1 MDKYTKDIIEF
12 HESIGKELK
21 AVQNRVRNLIKDAN
35 WLEEGRYK
43 EVVLRNVIRRF
54 LPENLNIGTGF
65 ILKGK
70 KKISKQIDII
80 IYDNTYPVL
89 FREGDFVITSPESV
103 KAIIEVKTKLYPS
116 KNPSVEEV
124 LRNATYNGKLLNE
137 NQKGNNKKIFK
148 ATCNEKLLNENQKG
162 NNKKIFNG
170 IFVYNHQATSEWFE
184 VDGERL
190 KNVNDQL
197 EEALRKSGGIVNHI
211 CIGNNIFIKFW
222 YPGERKDKEKEN
234 VYTIYYTI
242 CKIKCKEKEYEI
254 KDLAFAY
261 FISNLIKSTSER
273 DLKGMSW
280 FLFPTSSKEI
290 YPRIDIP
297 IDNNTES
304 YDCEKDCKKQKKKK
318 K

>member
-1 MDKYTKDIIEF
+1 MKNDIKDIIEF

-197 EEALRKSGGIVNHI
+197 EKALRKSGGIVNHI

-222 YPGERKDKEKEN
+222 YPGQREDKEN
-234 VYTIYYTI
+234 VYTIYYT
-242 CKIKCKEKEYEI
+242 KKKEYEI

-280 FLFPTSSKEI
+280 FLFPLRKRN
-290 YPRIDIP
+290 YPSIDIP

-304 YDCEKDCKKQKKKK
+304 YDCKKDCKKQKKKK

>member
-1 MDKYTKDIIEF
+1 MENDIKDIIEF
-12 HESIGKELK
+12 HKSIGKELK

-65 ILKGK
+65 ILKDK
-70 KKISKQIDII
+70 KEISKQIDII

-89 FREGDFVITSPESV
+89 FREGDFVITSPENV
-103 KAIIEVKTKLYPS
+103 KAIIEVKTKLYS
-116 KNPSVEEV
+116 SGNPSVEEV
-124 LRNATYNGKLLNE
+124 LRN
-137 NQKGNNKKIFK
+137 

-170 IFVYNHQATSEWFE
+170 IFVYEQDTSEWFE

-190 KNVNDQL
+190 KNVNNQL
-197 EEALRKSGGIVNHI
+197 EEALRKSRGIVNHI

-222 YPGERKDKEKEN
+222 YPGERKDKEKEKEN

-280 FLFPTSSKEI
+280 FLFPISKGI
-290 YPRIDIP
+290 YPSIDIP

-304 YDCEKDCKKQKKKK
+304 YDCKKDCKKQKKKK

>member
-1 MDKYTKDIIEF
+1 MENDKDIVEF
-12 HESIGKELK
+12 HKSIGNELN
-21 AVQNRVRNLIKDAN
+21 AVKDRVRNLIGGAN
-35 WLEEGRYK
+35 WAEEGRYK
-43 EVVLRNVIRRF
+43 EAILRNVIRRF
-54 LPENLNIGTGF
+54 LPKNLDIGTGF
-65 ILKGK
+65 ILKDK
-70 KKISKQIDII
+70 KEISKQIDII

-116 KNPSVEEV
+116 KNPSVEKV
-124 LRNATYNGKLLNE
+124 LC
-137 NQKGNNKKIFK
+137 K

-170 IFVYNHQATSEWFE
+170 IFVYETTSKWFE

-197 EEALRKSGGIVNHI
+197 EKALRKSRGIVNHI

-222 YPGERKDKEKEN
+222 YPGQRKDKEN
-234 VYTIYYTI
+234 VYTIYR
-242 CKIKCKEKEYEI
+242 IKN
-254 KDLAFAY
+254 LAFAY
-261 FISNLIKSTSER
+261 FISNLIESTSER

-304 YDCEKDCKKQKKKK
+304 YDCRKDCKKQKKKK

>member
-21 AVQNRVRNLIKDAN
+21 AVQNRVRNLIRDAN
-35 WLEEGRYK
+35 WAEEGRYK

-65 ILKGK
+65 ILKDK
-70 KKISKQIDII
+70 KEISKQIDII

-89 FREGDFVITSPESV
+89 FREGDFVITSPENV
-103 KAIIEVKTKLYPS
+103 KAIIEVKRKLYPS
-116 KNPSVEEV
+116 RNPSVEEV
-124 LRNATYNGKLLNE
+124 LRNATYNGKLIKE
-137 NQKGNNKKIFK
+137 NQNGNNKKIF
-148 ATCNEKLLNENQKG
+148 
-162 NNKKIFNG
+162 IG
-170 IFVYNHQATSEWFE
+170 IFVYEQDTSEWFE
-184 VDGERL
+184 VDGGELKVYVQTRSEWFEVDGRKLKVYDQTRRKWFKVDGGEL
-190 KNVNDQL
+190 KNVNNQL
-197 EEALRKSGGIVNHI
+197 EEALRKSRGIMNHI

-222 YPGERKDKEKEN
+222 YPGQREDKEN
-234 VYTIYYTI
+234 VYTIY
-242 CKIKCKEKEYEI
+242 KIEN
-254 KDLAFAY
+254 LAFAY

-280 FLFPTSSKEI
+280 FLFPIRKRN
-290 YPRIDIP
+290 YPSIDIP

-304 YDCEKDCKKQKKKK
+304 YDCKKDCKKQKKKK

>member
-1 MDKYTKDIIEF
+1 M
-12 HESIGKELK
+12 
-21 AVQNRVRNLIKDAN
+21 
-35 WLEEGRYK
+35 
-43 EVVLRNVIRRF
+43 
-54 LPENLNIGTGF
+54 
-65 ILKGK
+65 
-70 KKISKQIDII
+70 
-80 IYDNTYPVL
+80 
-89 FREGDFVITSPESV
+89 
-103 KAIIEVKTKLYPS
+103 
-116 KNPSVEEV
+116 
-124 LRNATYNGKLLNE
+124 LNE
-137 NQKGNNKKIFK
+137 NR
-148 ATCNEKLLNENQKG
+148 KG

-170 IFVYNHQATSEWFE
+170 IFVYEEHEEPDWLGVDSEKLE
-184 VDGERL
+184 NV
-190 KNVNDQL
+190 KNQL
-197 EEALRKSGGIVNHI
+197 ERALRKSRGIVNHI

-280 FLFPTSSKEI
+280 FLFPLRKRN
-290 YPRIDIP
+290 YPSIDIP
-297 IDNNTES
+297 IDSNTES

>member
-1 MDKYTKDIIEF
+1 MI
-12 HESIGKELK
+12 
-21 AVQNRVRNLIKDAN
+21 
-35 WLEEGRYK
+35 
-43 EVVLRNVIRRF
+43 
-54 LPENLNIGTGF
+54 
-65 ILKGK
+65 
-70 KKISKQIDII
+70 
-80 IYDNTYPVL
+80 
-89 FREGDFVITSPESV
+89 
-103 KAIIEVKTKLYPS
+103 
-116 KNPSVEEV
+116 
-124 LRNATYNGKLLNE
+124 NE
-137 NQKGNNKKIFK
+137 NQN
-148 ATCNEKLLNENQKG
+148 G

-170 IFVYNHQATSEWFE
+170 IFVYEQDTSEWFE

-190 KNVNDQL
+190 KNVNNQL

-222 YPGERKDKEKEN
+222 YPGERKDKEN
-234 VYTIYYTI
+234 VYTIYYT
-242 CKIKCKEKEYEI
+242 KKKEYKI

-261 FISNLIKSTSER
+261 FISNLIESTSER

-304 YDCEKDCKKQKKKK
+304 YDCKKDCKKQKKKK

>member
-1 MDKYTKDIIEF
+1 MKNDIKDIIEF

-197 EEALRKSGGIVNHI
+197 EKALRKSGGIVNHI

-222 YPGERKDKEKEN
+222 YPGQREDKEN
-234 VYTIYYTI
+234 VYTIYYT
-242 CKIKCKEKEYEI
+242 KKKEYEI

-280 FLFPTSSKEI
+280 FLFPLRKRN
-290 YPRIDIP
+290 YPSIDIP

-304 YDCEKDCKKQKKKK
+304 YDCKKDCKKQKKNKK
-318 K
+318 